1 MLSFLKER
9 YADLNVIPV
18 EDRYCS
24 ERMDL
29 VNLYHHGDI
38 SVKYIEHK
46 PDYAEYTLSFSTQ
59 HVHFERAEDLM
70 DCIDDFLSEEYAAL
84 EFYKG
89 DQRCFGGDIKTVL
102 LEDLSLKKLADR
114 MGYKPEYLIGFRFTI
129 RSWSGAFDMD
139 GYIDQ
144 EDGKAVLRK

>member
-29 VNLYHHGDI
+29 VNPYHHGDI

-46 PDYAEYTLSFSTQ
+46 PDYAEYTLYFSTQ
-59 HVHFERAEDLM
+59 HVHFERAADLM

-102 LEDLSLKKLADR
+102 LELSL
-114 MGYKPEYLIGFRFTI
+114 IHI
-129 RSWSGAFDMD
+129 
-139 GYIDQ
+139 
-144 EDGKAVLRK
+144 